1 MRRSAIVLGVT
12 AGWCLA
18 CSGVLNKVTEEA
30 AEKAAEVGSD
40 GKVDVDLNGNDGQIK
55 VQTENGSAV
64 IGSNAKLPEDL
75 PIALPPGAWETQMVI
90 STPEGTMI
98 TVKPPAGATGLDTY
112 FKGELVRLGCATPN
126 FAQMPG
132 MTTFQC
138 SDIPNYQTLA
148 VNFMGEANEQVVQ
161 LVYKKAAPAGA
172 ATPGDAP
179 PTPAP

>member
-1 MRRSAIVLGVT
+1 MRGSAIVLGVT
-12 AGWCLA
+12 AAWCVA
-18 CSGVLNKVTEEA
+18 CSGVLDKASEVAVEQALEA
-30 AEKAAEVGSD
+30 GAD
-40 GKVDVDLNGNDGQIK
+40 GTVDVDLNGPNGEIK

-64 IGSNAKLPEDL
+64 IGAGAKLPEDL
-75 PIALPPGAWETQMVI
+75 PIALPAGAWETQMVI

-138 SDIPNYQTLA
+138 ADLPNFETLA
-148 VNFMGEANEQVVQ
+148 VNFMGEGAEQVVQ
-161 LVYKKAAPAGA
+161 LVYKKAAPADGA
-172 ATPGDAP
+172 AA

>member
-12 AGWCLA
+12 AAWCVA
-18 CSGVLNKVTEEA
+18 CSGVLNKAGEVA
-30 AEKAAEVGSD
+30 VEKAAEADGA
-40 GKVDVDLNGNDGQIK
+40 GKVDVDLSGADGGIK

-64 IGSNAKLPEDL
+64 IGANAKLPEDL
-75 PIALPPGAWETQMVI
+75 PIALPAGAWETQMVI

-112 FKGELVRLGCATPN
+112 FKGELVRLGCASPN

-138 SDIPNYQTLA
+138 ADIPNYQTLA
-148 VNFMGEANEQVVQ
+148 VNFMGEGAEQVVQ
-161 LVYKKAAPAGA
+161 LVYKKAAPADA
-172 ATPGDAP
+172 APSSAP
-179 PTPAP
+179 